1 MSRDALFPSKSMCLS
16 SLLMIF
22 LQHHKHR
29 NFLSQATTILNG
41 VGQGKGNTRL
51 SNQSKPKYNGD
62 EIQPSCP
69 LWEWFQNIFMHLFE
83 LYFCLDIRPGVR
95 LKDNMVILLSF
106 LRNLYTVIHS
116 DCTNLHSHQQCRRLC
131 FSPHSLQHLLFVA
144 FLKMAMRG
152 NIWLVWG
159 NISL

>member
-1 MSRDALFPSKSMCLS
+1 MSRDALFPFKGMCLS
-16 SLLMIF
+16 SLLMVF
-22 LQHHKHR
+22 LQHHTHR
-29 NFLSQATTILNG
+29 NLLSQATTILNG

-51 SNQSKPKYNGD
+51 SNQSKPKYTGE

-83 LYFCLDIRPGVR
+83 LYFCLDICPGVG
-95 LKDNMVILLSF
+95 LKDHMVILFSF

-116 DCTNLHSHQQCRRLC
+116 DCTILHSHQQCRGLS

-144 FLKMAMRG
+144 FLKMGILTGVR
-152 NIWLVWG
+152 
-159 NISL
+159 

>member
-1 MSRDALFPSKSMCLS
+1 MSRDVLFPFKGMCLS
-16 SLLMIF
+16 SLLMVF

-29 NFLSQATTILNG
+29 NLLSQATTILNG

-51 SNQSKPKYNGD
+51 SNQSKPEYTGE

-83 LYFCLDIRPGVR
+83 LYFCLDICPGVG
-95 LKDNMVILLSF
+95 LKDHMVILFSF

-116 DCTNLHSHQQCRRLC
+116 DCTILHSHQQCRGLS

-144 FLKMAMRG
+144 FLKMGILTGVR
-152 NIWLVWG
+152 
-159 NISL
+159 